1 MNGLPIRFEQ
11 LLPYRNSLD
20 KVEKPDMEEKV
31 AEGNGKN
38 FSSFLQDALNN
49 VNDLNKQADAA
60 AADLAAGKP
69 IDLHQVVIASEKA
82 GIATQLTLQV
92 RNKVMEA
99 YQEIMRM
106 QV

>member
-1 MNGLPIRFEQ
+1 MNGLPIRFDQ
-11 LLPYRNSLD
+11 LLPYRTTLE
-20 KVEKPDMEEKV
+20 KVEKPAVGDKV
-31 AEGNGKN
+31 SEGTPKS
-38 FSSFLQDALNN
+38 FSAFLQGALNH
-49 VNDLNKQADAA
+49 VNDLHKQADAA